1 MESRGRGVGRVLAFV
16 GSGIVVCTF
25 ALLIWAKL
33 RMVTGVPRTAYA
45 DPNEQ
50 QQAQPLSPTAQTPAA
65 QPTDA
70 PKQKVQRRPARNA
83 NREAL
88 RQQALEAAKQTE
100 VKVKEE
106 APVVNSGDGT

>member
-50 QQAQPLSPTAQTPAA
+50 QQAQPLTPAEHATAPQAPEA
-65 QPTDA
+65 Q
-70 PKQKVQRRPARNA
+70 KQKVQRRPARNA

-100 VKVKEE
+100 VTIKEE
-106 APVVNSGDGT
+106 APVVESGGGT

>member
-1 MESRGRGVGRVLAFV
+1 
-16 GSGIVVCTF
+16 VCTF

-50 QQAQPLSPTAQTPAA
+50 QQAQPLTPTPAA
-65 QPTDA
+65 QPPDA
-70 PKQKVQRRPARNA
+70 QKQKVQRRPARNA

-88 RQQALEAAKQTE
+88 RQQALDAAKQTE

-106 APVVNSGDGT
+106 APLVDSGDGT

>member
-1 MESRGRGVGRVLAFV
+1 MESRGRGVGRVIAFV

-45 DPNEQ
+45 DPSEQ
-50 QQAQPLSPTAQTPAA
+50 QQAQPLAPTDQPTAAESPQV
-65 QPTDA
+65 Q
-70 PKQKVQRRPARNA
+70 KQKVQRRPARNA

-106 APVVNSGDGT
+106 APVVGSGDGT

>member
-50 QQAQPLSPTAQTPAA
+50 QQAQPLPPGAQTPGA
-65 QPTDA
+65 QTPGV
-70 PKQKVQRRPARNA
+70 QKEKIQRRPARNA

-100 VKVKEE
+100 VKVNEE
-106 APVVNSGDGT
+106 VPVVGSGDGT